1 MHKQPILKKYL
12 KFNKS
17 FFPNS
22 ETISKYGFYLPSG
35 LNLNKKDIEKISEIF
50 KENFLKTDLLNFN

>member
-12 KFNKS
+12 KFNKG

-35 LNLNKKDIEKISEIF
+35 LNLNKKDVKEISKIF
-50 KENFLKTDLLNFN
+50 KENFLKT